1 MSIDQDA
8 VNQNNLLQKEYA
20 KKGLL
25 YTHIHKFL
33 DHAEN
38 AGYNFTGVYP
48 NKNKNGIE
56 IVLGNY
62 KNNKEY
68 YRINLSDMA
77 YESTEEVK
85 NKKTI
90 KGKISIE
97 KLVGY
102 NEADGA
108 YNESQLLCKENTVNV
123 TPRQYARLFSREY
136 NLNKDENLP
145 KIKNYNLK
153 TVFLYSFAAAYGA
166 TAVSMI
172 DNTALVN
179 NAYYG
184 FLHLGLLFAPFIPLQ
199 FSSKTRSLPQL
210 FGLAL
215 VSWVANSLAYYP
227 IGILMGHNA
236 DNLASIINFYKFQI
250 GFRKGDYVDNYG
262 PLLRIN
268 SREKALSYLGRAGLV
283 GVLSQADKILNKL
296 KGGKKEVNH
305 GK

>member
-1 MSIDQDA
+1 MGIDKDA
-8 VNQNNLLQKEYA
+8 VNSNGLLQKGYV

-38 AGYNFTGVYP
+38 AGYNFTGVYS
-48 NKNKNGIE
+48 NKNKNGVE
-56 IVLGNY
+56 IVLGDY

-68 YRINLSDMA
+68 YRINLSDIV
-77 YESTEEVK
+77 YESTEEIK

-102 NEADGA
+102 NEANRV
-108 YNESQLLCKENTVNV
+108 YNESQLLSRENTVNI
-123 TPRQYARLFSREY
+123 TPRQYTRLFSREY

-145 KIKNYNLK
+145 KIKNYDLK
-153 TVFLYSFAAAYGA
+153 TVFLYSFAAGYGA

-172 DNTALVN
+172 DNTGLVN

-184 FLHLGLLFAPFIPLQ
+184 FLHLGLLFTPFIPLQ
-199 FSSKTRSLPQL
+199 FSSKTRSIPRL
-210 FGLAL
+210 FSLAL
-215 VSWVANSLAYYP
+215 VSWIANSLAYYP
-227 IGILMGHNA
+227 VGILMGHTA

-250 GFRKGDYVDNYG
+250 GFGKGSYIDNYR

-283 GVLSQADKILNKL
+283 GVLSQVDKILKKL
-296 KGGKKEVNH
+296 KGGKRR
-305 GK
+305 